1 MVVKLSYALTGS
13 YSIGELNRSANIEK
27 KCNSFLGVSP
37 VVFLLWA
44 ETSPSIFWYAFR
56 YRDEELELGEVV
68 NFQIPVELDAGR
80 RWLEAGRPLVS
91 RDDPHLPTPVESVR
105 TSRV

>member
-1 MVVKLSYALTGS
+1 M
-13 YSIGELNRSANIEK
+13 
-27 KCNSFLGVSP
+27 SP
-37 VVFLLWA
+37 IVFLLWA
-44 ETSPSIFWYAFR
+44 ETFPSTPGTWYTFR

-91 RDDPHLPTPVESVR
+91 RDDPRLPTAVESVR
-105 TSRV
+105 ASRV

>member
-1 MVVKLSYALTGS
+1 MIIRVL
-13 YSIGELNRSANIEK
+13 I
-27 KCNSFLGVSP
+27 
-37 VVFLLWA
+37 LLVCS
-44 ETSPSIFWYAFR
+44 TFR

-91 RDDPHLPTPVESVR
+91 CDYLCLVVCDRKAGVLPRGGNQHGRWVCWMLMGRNKGNSGLV
-105 TSRV
+105 